1 LTRHSYE
8 YIFIIEVHMSRP
20 TCRRNIGFLPHITY
34 FKPAGI
40 RMGELDEVILQ
51 HDELEAIRLKD
62 QLGIP
67 QEEAAK
73 QMNVSQPTFHRLIVS
88 AHEKMADAVV
98 NGKALRIEGGNV
110 AIDNT
115 QIPPCGW
122 RQMCKQGW
130 KGRSVSQKD
139 DALLAEQGGTMKIAI
154 TSVDGTLE
162 GMVDERFG
170 RSRKLIIYD
179 SEDKNH
185 TVIDNSVNMGAAQG
199 AGIQSAQNVINSG
212 AKAVVSGHL
221 GPNAYRV
228 LQAAGVD
235 VYVASNMTATQA
247 IQAYEQGKLAKLT
260 GPDVSGHW

>member
-1 LTRHSYE
+1 
-8 YIFIIEVHMSRP
+8 
-20 TCRRNIGFLPHITY
+20 
-34 FKPAGI
+34 
-40 RMGELDEVILQ
+40 MGELDEVILQ

-110 AIDNT
+110 TIDNA

-139 DALLAEQGGTMKIAI
+139 DTVLTEQGGAMKIAI

-170 RSRKLIIYD
+170 RSRKLVVYD
-179 SEDKNH
+179 QESKEH
-185 TVIDNSVNMGAAQG
+185 TVIDNAINMGAAQG
-199 AGIQSAQNVINSG
+199 AGIQSAQNVVNAG
-212 AKAVVSGHL
+212 AKVVVSGHL
-221 GPNAYRV
+221 GPNAFRV
-228 LQAAGVD
+228 LQAAGVE
-235 VYVASNMTATQA
+235 VYVVSNMTVAQV
-247 IQAYEQGKLAKLT
+247 IQAYEQGKLAKLA
-260 GPDVSGHW
+260 GPDVNGHW

>member
-1 LTRHSYE
+1 
-8 YIFIIEVHMSRP
+8 MPRP
-20 TCRRNIGFLPHITY
+20 TCRRNIGFLPHVTY

-40 RMGELDEVILQ
+40 RMGELAEVILQ
-51 HDELEAIRLKD
+51 HDELEAVRLKD
-62 QLGIP
+62 HLGIP

-73 QMNVSQPTFHRLIVS
+73 QMNVSQPTFHRLILS

-110 AIDNT
+110 TIDNS

-122 RQMCKQGW
+122 RQMCRRRW
-130 KGRSVSQKD
+130 KGRAVPQKGD
-139 DALLAEQGGTMKIAI
+139 GLVTGQGGAMKIAI

-162 GMVDERFG
+162 GVVDERFG
-170 RSRKLIIYD
+170 RSRKLIVYD
-179 SEDKNH
+179 REKKEH
-185 TVIDNSVNMGAAQG
+185 TVIDNAINMGAAQG

-221 GPNAYRV
+221 GPNAFRV

-235 VYVASNMTATQA
+235 VYVASNMTAAQA
-247 IQAYEQGKLAKLT
+247 IQAYEQGKLAQLT

>member
-1 LTRHSYE
+1 
-8 YIFIIEVHMSRP
+8 
-20 TCRRNIGFLPHITY
+20 
-34 FKPAGI
+34 
-40 RMGELDEVILQ
+40 MGELDEVILQ

-62 QLGIP
+62 HLGIP

-73 QMNVSQPTFHRLIVS
+73 QMNVSQPTFHRLILS

-110 AIDNT
+110 TIDNS

-122 RQMCKQGW
+122 RQICGQGL
-130 KGRSVSQKD
+130 KRRSAPQKED
-139 DALLAEQGGTMKIAI
+139 TLATEQGGMMKIAI
-154 TSVDGTLE
+154 TSADGTLE

-179 SEDKNH
+179 REEKNF
-185 TVIDNSVNMGAAQG
+185 TVIDNAVNMGAAQG

-221 GPNAYRV
+221 GPNAFRV
-228 LQAAGVD
+228 LQAAGVE
-235 VYVASNMTATQA
+235 VYVASNMTAAQA
-247 IQAYEQGKLAKLT
+247 IQAYEQGKLAKLA
-260 GPDVSGHW
+260 GPDVNGHW